1 MRCGDFNGSEREFS
15 LESRNEYEQQRGTGM
30 GINAWEWEWMGMK
43 NPSRRPQ
50 TCTLWPNY
58 DGIHAVL
65 VADNDIITTIII
77 II

>member
-1 MRCGDFNGSEREFS
+1 
-15 LESRNEYEQQRGTGM
+15 
-30 GINAWEWEWMGMK
+30 MGMK